1 MSKQKSD
8 NSNIIQWIIPS
19 ILLVLFLIVTLFNY
33 SANMKKRTENDAI
46 NKLAIQTRNMN
57 EYYRTEIEV
66 ISSVAKVSAG
76 YLSEM
81 EDIFSAEAQKVLYT
95 IEKQTCAQDAII
107 VKTDG
112 TFFDTAG
119 HETSLLDNV
128 PKNDLLTGRIYVSDI
143 FRYENANKYHIIIS
157 VPIKEGNELLGSVA
171 VMIPFDSLSDVTS
184 SETYSVKNTYGL
196 VKADGTI
203 VEKSG
208 NISKYVEV
216 GDNLFK
222 QLEGMIFLEGTY
234 KKLVQN
240 IESGKSGNIK
250 FSTEVNAN
258 KVNTYHLLYEPV
270 GNYGWSTIT
279 LSTDMQVQKTVSEEQ
294 KMTSIMVTKILVA
307 LLIFTTIAVV
317 INIISKA
324 KYIKESRELQDK
336 AETDMLTDLL
346 NKIATEKKI
355 QEYMENEG
363 KEKYSLMFVL
373 DIDNF
378 KKINDTMGHVF
389 GDEVLSTL
397 GRKIKSE
404 FRIND
409 IVGRTGGDEFVVFL
423 KDLKDD
429 NTMRKEAMRVATFF
443 KTFQVGEYVKY
454 SATASI
460 GAAVFPT
467 DGNDFNSLYKAADQ
481 ALYNAK
487 RRGKNQLAFYNS
499 EYEEIKEEQG

>member
-1 MSKQKSD
+1 MNKQKSD

-33 SANMKKRTENDAI
+33 SANMKQRTEEEVI
-46 NKLAIQTRNMN
+46 NRLAIQTKEMN
-57 EYYRTEIEV
+57 ESYRTEIEA
-66 ISSVAKVSAG
+66 ISNVARVSAG
-76 YLSEM
+76 YLAEM
-81 EDIFSAEAQKVLYT
+81 DDLFSPEAQKVLYT
-95 IEKQTCAQDAII
+95 IEKQTHAQDAII

-112 TFFDTAG
+112 SFFDTAG
-119 HETSLLDNV
+119 YEATIFENIS
-128 PKNDLLTGRIYVSDI
+128 KNDLLSGKIYISDI
-143 FRYENANKYHIIIS
+143 FRYKNVIKYHIIIAA
-157 VPIKEGNELLGSVA
+157 PIKSENKLLGSVA
-171 VMIPFDSLSDVTS
+171 IMIPFDSLSDVTS
-184 SETYSVKNTYGL
+184 SEEYSVKNTYGL

-208 NISKYVEV
+208 NISKYIEV
-216 GDNLFK
+216 GDNLFD
-222 QLEGMIFLEGTY
+222 QLESMIFVESTY
-234 KKLVQN
+234 NKLTQN
-240 IESGKSGNIK
+240 IESAKSGNIT

-258 KVNTYHLLYEPV
+258 KVNTYHLIYEPV
-270 GNYGWSTIT
+270 GDYGWSTIT

-294 KMTSIMVTKILVA
+294 KITSTMVTKIIVA
-307 LLIFTTIAVV
+307 LLIFTTIAVMINV
-317 INIISKA
+317 INKA
-324 KYIKESRELQDK
+324 KYVKESRELQDK

-355 QEYMENEG
+355 QYYMENEG

-429 NTMRKEAMRVATFF
+429 NTMRKEALRVATFF

-460 GAAVFPT
+460 GAAIFPT

-481 ALYNAK
+481 ALYKAK
-487 RRGKNQLAFYNS
+487 RRGKNQLAFYNE
-499 EYEEIKEEQG
+499 EYEGIKEE